1 MSIESYILLENFSN
15 DSIPNAFRY
24 TDKFKGWGYHR
35 RLGPAVHTAQVSYD
49 NFKGEIKFQATLA
62 LYPSE
67 EDWFDVSYDNSEPS
81 ITMTDST
88 AATDSQIRTFTG
100 NFVYIRA
107 AYRLEQGTI
116 LEIRYNH

>member
-15 DSIPNAFRY
+15 DSTPNTFRY
-24 TDKFKGWGYHR
+24 TDKSKGWGYHR
-35 RLGPAVHTAQVSYD
+35 RLGPAVHTAQVSYQE
-49 NFKGEIKFQATLA
+49 FKGEIKFQATLA
-62 LYPSE
+62 LYPGE
-67 EDWFDVSYDNSEPS
+67 EDWFDVIYDNNESN

-88 AATDSQIRTFTG
+88 AATASQIRTFTG